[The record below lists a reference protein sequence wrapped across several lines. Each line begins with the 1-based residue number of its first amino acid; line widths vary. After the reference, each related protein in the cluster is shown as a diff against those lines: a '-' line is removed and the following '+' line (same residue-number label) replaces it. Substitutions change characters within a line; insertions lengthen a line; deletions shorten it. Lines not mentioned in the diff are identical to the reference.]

1 MNNVLKKIKNRI
13 VGEQDVNDKDD
24 CCLLGLG
31 PEYDESRHGLYLR
44 LLKKSLENG
53 CRNIAVSGP
62 YGSGKSSIL
71 SQYQHENARRTILIS
86 LWELAPLS
94 QSAAV
99 APEGSGEVRYYAG
112 ALTNAL
118 EREVVRQLLYCGNH
132 VRVPRSRF
140 NRIHQMGKLRILLSA
155 LGAALFFTAIYLL
168 IDGSLLR
175 TLFPDLS
182 WLTSIAWP
190 ALIFLSVFVL
200 VACILPRLSSS
211 IKSGGLS
218 TSFATLSLEKG
229 ETSYFDKYLDEIV
242 YFFEA
247 NPYDTVIF
255 EDLDRFNDPSVYMHL
270 KDLNRVLNN
279 APGII
284 RKRGNRGIRF
294 VYAIRDSIF
303 DVSTL
308 EQSSR
313 YDARACEELLTP
325 GSNRVKFFDS
335 IIPVTPFLSEL
346 NSPDMALDLFSD
358 VIGQDS
364 ELAGV
369 VRVIAPHVT
378 DMRLLK
384 EIRNEYLILLH
395 VLLPEGQEADCDLG
409 ITRSGVLAMAAY
421 RCVNSG
427 DFEKIRRGDSS
438 LDRLYEF
445 HSNLVNSLIDKRR
458 GYLQDAKP
466 GNTARKYQRIG
477 RKVLAEVEKLRK
489 ADFCDFWEYGIEGNA
504 NQEGQ
509 VLNFGDYV
517 KSMVGNGLCSDLIRH
532 GYIGRDYAI
541 YASTYPVAG
550 HGRAINFFVHHI
562 RYNEMNIEYHLES
575 EDAREVLARS
585 KGEDYAE
592 RCYFNVDL
600 FRYAL
605 KRERHEPEYE
615 YEAAKGILRGAVNRW
630 SNGGREFLD
639 AVIERY
645 GSEGDGAISSCFVRL
660 LVGEWEGA
668 FDYLFSLSPIDS
680 SLYLENANVALSNIN
695 PKLNYSF
702 SYCGNYFKE
711 NYQKIKVFRR
721 NLSAQ
726 QAQGVMRLIE
736 GCGIVFD
743 ELRGLRGDLKK
754 LVVRSGRYA
763 LSRENIFLILP
774 SRYQSIPPINT
785 IKTVSPRLYERIMK
799 DCGSFLS
806 YVGILGPREPV
817 LVHPSEDD
825 VASLMEEIIK
835 FSDRSDELAIRRCV
849 LAVASHLKK

>member
-1 MNNVLKKIKNRI
+1 MNNVLKTIKKRI

-44 LLKKSLENG
+44 LLKKSLENDG
-53 CRNIAVSGP
+53 RNIAVSGP

-71 SQYQHENARRTILIS
+71 SQYQRENARRTILIS

-99 APEGSGEVRYYAG
+99 APEGSGEVRDYAG

-132 VRVPRSRF
+132 ARVPRSRF

-175 TLFPDLS
+175 ALFSDVS
-182 WLTSIAWP
+182 RLTSIAWP

-218 TSFATLSLEKG
+218 TSFDTLSLEKG

-284 RKRGNRGIRF
+284 RKRRGRGVRF

-313 YDARACEELLTP
+313 YNARACEELLTP

-346 NSPDMALDLFSD
+346 NSPDMALELFSD

-364 ELAGV
+364 KLAGV

-409 ITRSGVLAMAAY
+409 ITRSEVLAMAAY

-427 DFEKIRRGDSS
+427 DFEKIRRGDSN
-438 LDRLYEF
+438 LDKLYDF
-445 HSNLVNSLIDKRR
+445 HSNLVNSLIVKKLD
-458 GYLQDAKP
+458 YLQSAK
-466 GNTARKYQRIG
+466 NEKTSRHYQRVE
-477 RKVLAEVEKLRK
+477 KEVLTEVEGLRK
-489 ADFCDFWEYGIEGNA
+489 AEFCDCWEYDIEDDA
-504 NQEGQ
+504 NPEER
-509 VLNFGDYV
+509 VPSFGDYV
-517 KSMVGNGLCSDLIRH
+517 KSIVGNGLCSDLIRH

-541 YASTYPVAG
+541 YASTYPAGG

-562 RYNEMNIEYHLES
+562 RCNDMNVEYHLEP
-575 EDAREVLARS
+575 EDAREVITRS
-585 KGEDYAE
+585 RGADYAE

-600 FRYAL
+600 FLYAL
-605 KRERHEPEYE
+605 ENEPEVAE
-615 YEAAKGILRGAVNRW
+615 GILRGAVKSRN
-630 SNGGREFLD
+630 NEGREFLD
-639 AVIERY
+639 AVIGRCQA
-645 GSEGDGAISSCFVRL
+645 EGDGAISPSFVSL

-680 SLYLENANVALSNIN
+680 SLYLESANVALGSIN
-695 PKLNYSF
+695 PKINYSF
-702 SYCGNYFKE
+702 SSSRDYFRE
-711 NYQKIKVFRR
+711 NYQKIKAFERDW
-721 NLSAQ
+721 STS
-726 QAQGVMRLIE
+726 QARGVMKLIE
-736 GCGIVFD
+736 VCGIVFD
-743 ELRGLRGDLKK
+743 ELRGLRGNLKK

-763 LSRENIFLILP
+763 LSRENVFLVLP
-774 SRYQSIPPINT
+774 SRYQSIPPIDT
-785 IKTVSPRLYERIMK
+785 IKSVSPRLYERITK
-799 DCGSFLS
+799 DCDSFLS
-806 YVGILGPREPV
+806 YVRLLEPREPV
-817 LVHPSEDD
+817 LAHPTEDD
-825 VASLMEEIIK
+825 VVSLVKDIINN
-835 FSDRSDELAIRRCV
+835 SSLRDELAIRRCV
-849 LAVASHLKK
+849 LAIAVHSKK

>member
-99 APEGSGEVRYYAG
+99 APEGSGEVRDYAG

-132 VRVPRSRF
+132 ARVPRSRF
-140 NRIHQMGKLRILLSA
+140 NRIHQTGRLRILLPA

-175 TLFPDLS
+175 ALFPDVS
-182 WLTSIAWP
+182 WLTFIAWP

-200 VACILPRLSSS
+200 VACILPGLSSS

-284 RKRGNRGIRF
+284 RKRGDRGIRF

-395 VLLPEGQEADCDLG
+395 VLLPEDQEADCDLG
-409 ITRSGVLAMAAY
+409 VTRSGILAMAAY
-421 RCVNSG
+421 RCVNSS
-427 DFEKIRRGDSS
+427 DFEKIRRGDSN
-438 LDRLYEF
+438 LDKLYELHADFVKTLINNRLYQ
-445 HSNLVNSLIDKRR
+445 R
-458 GYLQDAKP
+458 GKIKE
-466 GNTARKYQRIG
+466 ARKTEGVNKSEY
-477 RKVLAEVEKLRK
+477 RKIERDLSRTIEELRK
-489 ADFCDFWEYGIEGNA
+489 ADFCDCWQYFNEA
-504 NQEGQ
+504 NSDERD
-509 VLNFGDYV
+509 LSFGDYV
-517 KSMVGNGLCSDLIRH
+517 VSLVGGGLCSDLIKH

-541 YASTYPVAG
+541 YASTYPAGG

-562 RYNEMNIEYHLES
+562 RNNDTNIEYHLEP
-575 EDAREVLARS
+575 EDAKEVISRS
-585 KGEDYAE
+585 AGSDYAE
-592 RCYFNVDL
+592 RCYLNVDL

-605 KRERHEPEYE
+605 KNNKEV
-615 YEAAKGILRGAVNRW
+615 AKSIINAMANYW
-630 SNGGREFLD
+630 NSAGREFLD
-639 AVIERY
+639 AVVGRY
-645 GSEGDGAISSCFVRL
+645 QAEGNGVISSTFVGL
-660 LVGEWEGA
+660 LVSEWRGA
-668 FDYLFSLSPIDS
+668 FDYLFSLSSIDS
-680 SLYLENANVALSNIN
+680 SLYKENANVALGNIN
-695 PKLNYSF
+695 PEIDYSF
-702 SYCGNYFKE
+702 SSSAEYFKE
-711 NYQKIKVFRR
+711 NYQKIKAFGR
-721 NLSAQ
+721 NWSKP
-726 QAQGVMRLIE
+726 QARGVMKLIE

-743 ELRGLRGDLKK
+743 ELRGLRGNLKE

-763 LSRENIFLILP
+763 LSRENIFLVLP
-774 SRYQSIPPINT
+774 SRYQSIPPIDT
-785 IKTVSPRLYERIMK
+785 IKSVSPRLYERIIK
-799 DCGSFLS
+799 DGDSFLS
-806 YVGILGPREPV
+806 YVRLLEPREPA
-817 LVHPSEDD
+817 LVRPSEDD
-825 VASLMEEIIK
+825 VVSLVKDVIK
-835 FSDRSDELAIRRCV
+835 NSSLRDELAIRRYV
-849 LAVASHLKK
+849 LAIAVHSKK